1 MSDDRRRCT
10 NLRARVADLL
20 HSVDFEDGLGDC
32 SRFPRRRVVSPL
44 LSFLYATDESVKWRA
59 VAAIGIVVACMADD
73 DMEAGRCIMRRL
85 IWNLNDESGGVGWGS
100 PEAMG
105 EIMAMHEGLADEFY
119 RILRSYIQADGNPL
133 ENELLERG
141 VLWGLGRLAQVRP
154 HLLRKAA
161 ASFFPY
167 LTSADPVHRGL
178 AAWALGFLDGHPPE
192 AQLKP
197 LLNDHAEIRVYE
209 NGEVRTYRIS
219 DLAKRLS
226 GFERSAVQ
234 EGIIKRSL
242 P

>member
-1 MSDDRRRCT
+1 MSDGRRKCG

-20 HSVDFEDGLGDC
+20 QSADFEEGLADGC
-32 SRFPRRRVVSPL
+32 VFPPRRVVSPL
-44 LSFLYATDESVKWRA
+44 LSFLYATDDLVKWRA

-105 EIMAMHEGLADEFY
+105 EIMAMHEGLANEFY
-119 RILRSYIQADGNPL
+119 RILLSYIQADGNPL

-154 HLLRKAA
+154 HLLREAA

-167 LTSADPVHRGL
+167 LTSADPIHRGM
-178 AAWALGFLDGHPPE
+178 AAWALGFLDGRPPE

-197 LLNDHAEIRVYE
+197 LLDDHAEIGVYE
-209 NGEVRTYRIS
+209 DGEARTYRIS
-219 DLAKRLS
+219 DLAERLS
-226 GFERSAVQ
+226 SFERSGVH
-234 EGIIKRSL
+234 EGISRRNL

>member
-1 MSDDRRRCT
+1 VA
-10 NLRARVADLL
+10 NLLQCA
-20 HSVDFEDGLGDC
+20 DFEEGLGDDC
-32 SRFPRRRVVSPL
+32 VFPPRRVVSPL
-44 LSFLYATDESVKWRA
+44 LSFLYATDELVKWRA
-59 VAAIGIVVACMADD
+59 VAAIGIVVSCMADD
-73 DMEAGRCIMRRL
+73 DMESGRCIMRRL

-119 RILRSYIQADGNPL
+119 RILLSYIQADGNPL
-133 ENELLERG
+133 ENDLLERG

-154 HLLRKAA
+154 HLLREAA

-178 AAWALGFLDGHPPE
+178 AAWTLGFLKVHPPE

-197 LLNDHAEIRVYE
+197 LLEDHAEIGVYE
-209 NGEVRTYRIS
+209 NGEVRAYRIS

-226 GFERSAVQ
+226 VFERSAVQ
-234 EGIIKRSL
+234 EGMSTRSL